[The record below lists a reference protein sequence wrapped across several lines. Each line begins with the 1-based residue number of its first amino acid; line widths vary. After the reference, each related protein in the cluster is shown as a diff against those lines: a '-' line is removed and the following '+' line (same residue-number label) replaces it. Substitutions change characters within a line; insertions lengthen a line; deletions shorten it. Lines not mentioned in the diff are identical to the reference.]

1 MFIRIHLLFD
11 KKLKTV
17 AAIFWFFSVVSL
29 FCCSGRIGNIDAHYQ
44 LLASLVFVK
53 TGQVGSVI
61 PPGGFE
67 ENQSLTPDGRPMP
80 KFFFWQAP
88 NGLYYQTHDIGNPL
102 LMLPIA
108 AIWHWGY
115 SASTDNEST
124 EVPPPI
130 KALTSAYFSMLSAI
144 TATVLFACLRLSMR
158 EKGAFAFSLLFLVT
172 SFYLT
177 YTRMPWDVAG
187 AGMFAAIALYF
198 SLKEIKDI
206 GDPLLRAVG
215 LGVAIGFATNFR
227 FSFGPFLLVS
237 LILALSPFARKITA
251 VQIATFGIALL
262 LTVLPSFIYNYVR
275 TGNALHPAT
284 VIPRY
289 PTKPEFTLAAF
300 DHFWRMFF
308 SLNKGLFIFS
318 PVLAFAFIART
329 KSDRWLMLSVMIGL
343 VGYAGGLAL
352 TRAWSGGP
360 SWGQRY
366 LVPMLP
372 LLYYLAAVQISQLV
386 MPWKLIAY
394 AALAFGFLVNLP
406 TYCTNYQIAINEYEP
421 ANNDFLNYPHPQ
433 IAAWRGLIAGLAGDE
448 IAISDRTREAIAT
461 GKASAS
467 TAFPDLLVAHIA
479 RRASVG
485 GLMMIVG
492 LAVIG
497 LFSFNQLRFA
507 NSSTHGTTV

>member
-1 MFIRIHLLFD
+1 MID
-11 KKLKTV
+11 KDLKTF
-17 AAIFWFFSVVSL
+17 AAIFSFFSVLSL

-67 ENQSLTPDGRPMP
+67 DNQSLTPDGLPMP
-80 KFFFWQAP
+80 RFFFWQAP

-108 AIWHWGY
+108 AVWHWGY
-115 SASTDNEST
+115 SESSDPEST

-130 KALTSAYFSMLSAI
+130 KALTSAYFSLLSAI
-144 TATVLFACLRLSMR
+144 TATVLFACLRFSMCER
-158 EKGAFAFSLLFLVT
+158 QAFVFSLLFLLT

-187 AGMFAAIALYF
+187 AGMFAAFSLYF
-198 SLKEIKDI
+198 ALKEIKCVGNPVI
-206 GDPLLRAVG
+206 RAVG
-215 LGVAIGFATNFR
+215 LGAAIGFATNFR
-227 FSFGPFLLVS
+227 FSFGPFLLVA
-237 LILALSPFARKITA
+237 LILAIAPYARRLTA
-251 VQIATFGIALL
+251 TQVAAFSIALFL
-262 LTVLPSFIYNYVR
+262 SLLPSLIYNYVR

-318 PVLAFAFIART
+318 PVLAFAFIAKT
-329 KSDRWLMLSVMIGL
+329 KAERYLMLSVMIGL
-343 VGYAGGLAL
+343 AGYAAGLAL
-352 TRAWSGGP
+352 TKAWSGGP
-360 SWGQRY
+360 SWGPRY

-372 LLYYLAAVQISQLV
+372 PLYYLAAVQIDKLV
-386 MPWKLIAY
+386 MPWRIIAF
-394 AALAFGFLVNLP
+394 AAFAFGFLVNLP

-421 ANNDFLNYPHPQ
+421 ANNDLLSYPHPQ
-433 IAAWRGLIAGLAGDE
+433 VAAWRGLIAGLSGEE
-448 IAISDRTREAIAT
+448 IEVSDQTRDAIAG

-467 TAFPDLLVAHIA
+467 TAFPDLMVAHIA
-479 RRASVG
+479 RRESVG
-485 GLMMIVG
+485 GLLMIVG

-507 NSSTHGTTV
+507 NSATRESVAT